1 MLVSEDKLSDNK
13 KQKISTIGVGSLFFF
28 SLILLYLLPSNSDNP
43 YYNIFRPL
51 AALTVLGCGVALLIR
66 SNRSKLIREVSLK
79 ALTRKFSTSSMSRE
93 EVDLTKIPA
102 YTAEEEYSSYMKLFL
117 ESVSDTFV
125 ARAAAFYMGG
135 SKMSLQAAFP
145 EEEFGN
151 FHKEI
156 AMGEGILGKI
166 LQTGKTIL
174 VNSFNEINEVPDY
187 LSDSA
192 PVKSLLGTP
201 VYYLQKPFG
210 VLFVDSS
217 AEDSFG
223 ESDKRLMERF
233 ASLLEKTIS
242 QLESIFNFHGRL
254 NLITEL
260 HTSLLS
266 IHRAKRIEDVISQ
279 ASTACQSLIESDV
292 ITISMVK
299 ESEKDT
305 LKIYSIIG
313 TKDNFVEGVE
323 YPVEGGLNG
332 YVFSKNTSVLIPESE
347 EDGYFK
353 PRFTSNEKISD
364 EYHSYLGVPIS
375 IGDEVY
381 GVIGLD
387 SISPANYSDRDKAIL
402 TSIGGITGQ
411 AISRLR
417 LLIEKRSQ
425 SLYDKTTGLPN
436 IKHFKESIEKEIA
449 RAKRYEEKFSIF
461 IIDIDNFG
469 KINKK
474 YSQLAGDFV
483 LSSIG
488 QQAKRLIR
496 ESDMVTR
503 YGGDEFSLIMLGVSK
518 GLATDIAKRV
528 KKDLEK
534 SALDYKKDYIT
545 FEIAIGVST
554 FPDDG
559 ETPDT
564 LIAKADKA
572 LIGNVRSR
580 GKKKYKKS
588 NIGPDKKI

>member
-1 MLVSEDKLSDNK
+1 MLIPEDKSSDSK
-13 KQKISTIGVGSLFFF
+13 RERISTIGVGLLFFT
-28 SLILLYLLPSNSDNP
+28 SLILLYFIPSSSDNS
-43 YYNIFRPL
+43 YFSVLRLL
-51 AALTVLGCGVALLIR
+51 AALTLFGCGMLLLVR
-66 SNRSKLIREVSLK
+66 SNRSNLNREVSLK
-79 ALTRKFSTSSMSRE
+79 ELTRKFSTSSMSRE
-93 EVDLTKIPA
+93 EIDLTKVPA
-102 YTAEEEYSSYMKLFL
+102 YTAEVEYSSYLKLFL
-117 ESVSDTFV
+117 ESLSDTFV
-125 ARAAAFYMGG
+125 ARSAAFYMGG
-135 SKMSLQAAFP
+135 SRMSIQAAVP
-145 EEEFGN
+145 DDEVED

-174 VNSFNEINEVPDY
+174 VNSFNEIDEVPDY

-217 AEDSFG
+217 SEDSFG
-223 ESDKRLMERF
+223 DSDNRLMERF

-242 QLESIFNFHGRL
+242 QLDYIFNFHGRL
-254 NLITEL
+254 SLISEL

-266 IHRAKRIEDVISQ
+266 IHRAKRIEDVINY
-279 ASTACQSLIESDV
+279 ASTACKSLIESDV
-292 ITISMVK
+292 VTISLVK
-299 ESEKDT
+299 ESEQDT
-305 LKIYSIIG
+305 LKIYLTEG

-323 YPVEGGLNG
+323 YPIEGGLHG
-332 YVFSKNTSVLIPESE
+332 YVFSKNSSVLIPESE

-353 PRFTSNEKISD
+353 PRFRSDEEISG

-375 IGDEVY
+375 IGDEIY

-387 SISPANYSDRDKAIL
+387 SVSPAKYSDRDKAIL
-402 TSIGGITGQ
+402 TSIGAMTGQ
-411 AISRLR
+411 AISRLK

-425 SLYDKTTGLPN
+425 NLYDKTTGLPN
-436 IKHFKESIEKEIA
+436 IKHFKESIEKEII

-483 LSSIG
+483 LNTVG

-496 ESDMVTR
+496 ESDTVTR
-503 YGGDEFSLIMLGVSK
+503 YGGDEFSLVILGVSK
-518 GLATDIAKRV
+518 ELAIDIAERV
-528 KKDLEK
+528 RKDLEK
-534 SALDYKKDYIT
+534 SVLDYKEDYIT

-554 FPDDG
+554 YPDDG
-559 ETPDT
+559 ETPDA

-572 LIGNVRSR
+572 LIGHTQSKGGN
-580 GKKKYKKS
+580 KKKKS
-588 NIGPDKKI
+588 IIGSDKKI

>member
-1 MLVSEDKLSDNK
+1 MLVSEDKLSNSK
-13 KQKISTIGVGSLFFF
+13 RQKISTFGVGLLFFF
-28 SLILLYLLPSNSDNP
+28 SLILLYLLPSSSDNV

-51 AALTVLGCGVALLIR
+51 AALVLLGCGVLFLLR
-66 SNRSKLIREVSLK
+66 SNRTKLIREISLK
-79 ALTRKFSTSSMSRE
+79 AMTRKFSTSSMSRE
-93 EVDLTKIPA
+93 EIDLTKIPA
-102 YTAEEEYSSYMKLFL
+102 YNAEGEYSSYMKLFL

-135 SKMSLQAAFP
+135 SNLSIQAAFP
-145 EEEFGN
+145 DEEFKD

-166 LQTGKTIL
+166 HQTGKTIL
-174 VNSFNEINEVPDY
+174 VDSFNEINEVPDY

-223 ESDKRLMERF
+223 ESDKQLIERF

-254 NLITEL
+254 SLITEL

-266 IHRAKRIEDVISQ
+266 IYRAKRIEDVIHH
-279 ASTACQSLIESDV
+279 ASAACQSLIKSDV
-292 ITISMVK
+292 ITISMIK

-305 LKIYSIIG
+305 LKIFSTVG
-313 TKDNFVEGVE
+313 TKDKFVEGVD
-323 YPVEGGLNG
+323 YPVEGGLHG
-332 YVFSKNTSVLIPESE
+332 YVFSKNTSVHIPEAE
-347 EDGYFK
+347 QDGYFK
-353 PRFTSNEKISD
+353 PRFLSDEEISG
-364 EYHSYLGVPIS
+364 EYHSYLGAPIS
-375 IGDEVY
+375 IGDEIY

-402 TSIGGITGQ
+402 ISIGAITGQ
-411 AISRLR
+411 AISRLK

-436 IKHFKESIEKEIA
+436 IKHFKESIEMEII

-461 IIDIDNFG
+461 IIDINNFG

-483 LSSIG
+483 LNSIG

-496 ESDMVTR
+496 DSDMVTR

-518 GLATDIAKRV
+518 KMAIDIAMRV

-534 SALDYKKDYIT
+534 SVLEYEEDYIT
-545 FEIAIGVST
+545 YEIAIGIST

-559 ETPDT
+559 ETSDD
-564 LIAKADKA
+564 LIAIADKA
-572 LIGNVRSR
+572 LIVHT
-580 GKKKYKKS
+580 
-588 NIGPDKKI
+588 

>member
-1 MLVSEDKLSDNK
+1 ML
-13 KQKISTIGVGSLFFF
+13 
-28 SLILLYLLPSNSDNP
+28 LLL
-43 YYNIFRPL
+43 
-51 AALTVLGCGVALLIR
+51 R
-66 SNRSKLIREVSLK
+66 SNRSKLMREVSFK

-93 EVDLTKIPA
+93 EIDLTKIPA

-145 EEEFGN
+145 DEEFED

-187 LSDSA
+187 LSDST

-223 ESDKRLMERF
+223 DSDKRLMERF

-254 NLITEL
+254 SLITEL

-266 IHRAKRIEDVISQ
+266 IHRAKRIEDVINH
-279 ASTACQSLIESDV
+279 AFTACQSLIKSDV
-292 ITISMVK
+292 ITISMIK

-305 LKIYSIIG
+305 LKIYSTVG
-313 TKDNFVEGVE
+313 TMDKFVEGVE
-323 YPVEGGLNG
+323 YPVEGGLHG

-347 EDGYFK
+347 QDGYFK
-353 PRFTSNEKISD
+353 PRFSSNEEISG

-402 TSIGGITGQ
+402 TSIGAITGQ
-411 AISRLR
+411 AISRLK

-425 SLYDKTTGLPN
+425 NLYDKTTGLPN
-436 IKHFKESIEKEIA
+436 IKHFKESIEKEII

-483 LSSIG
+483 LNSVG

-518 GLATDIAKRV
+518 KMAIDIAKRV
-528 KKDLEK
+528 RKDLER
-534 SALDYKKDYIT
+534 SVLDYKEDYIT
-545 FEIAIGVST
+545 FQIAIGTST

-559 ETPDT
+559 ETPDA

-572 LIGNVRSR
+572 LIGHTQSR
-580 GKKKYKKS
+580 GVKKE
-588 NIGPDKKI
+588 